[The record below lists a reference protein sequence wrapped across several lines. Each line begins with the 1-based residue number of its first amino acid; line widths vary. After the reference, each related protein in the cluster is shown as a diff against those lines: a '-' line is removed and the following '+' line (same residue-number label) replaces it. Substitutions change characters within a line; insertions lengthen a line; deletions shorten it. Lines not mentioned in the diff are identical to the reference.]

1 MKNIIFTAI
10 VLLTPIT
17 SMLVF
22 SLVGKV
28 NKTNRRILIVG
39 YLLILTIVFYIF
51 SPKIIFVLLGL
62 IFVFLH
68 MYVLE
73 NFQEELVKI
82 DLLYNPEIN
91 QLETELKTVSEET
104 EKILQNSKVLE
115 EELTKLK
122 EYFRVIEEI
131 NENLDLN
138 KLISEFYL
146 ILKNKFEDEI
156 IHLALI
162 KSRKKDVL
170 EIFTFPVVENINSEN
185 EIKEE
190 YLNFTSRREFK
201 NYVSYQIF
209 SDYYEYRIVIKFA
222 EGANKEKIVPQ
233 LNFLFEETKIGFERA
248 VLFKEVEELSRTDG
262 LTGLYLR
269 RYFVQRME
277 NEFLRAKRYNTEFS
291 ILMFDIDFFKKVN
304 DTYGHLAGDKVLKEI
319 ATILK
324 TTIANLGLISR
335 WGGEEF
341 LVFLPY
347 HNKLKSF
354 DLAEKIRIYVQQN
367 SFVYDKNEIKLTLS
381 CGISTFPV
389 DSEILNKLIEI
400 ADNRLYIAKKSGRN
414 KVVCKD
420 ID

>member
-1 MKNIIFTAI
+1 
-10 VLLTPIT
+10 
-17 SMLVF
+17 
-22 SLVGKV
+22 
-28 NKTNRRILIVG
+28 
-39 YLLILTIVFYIF
+39 
-51 SPKIIFVLLGL
+51 
-62 IFVFLH
+62 
-68 MYVLE
+68 
-73 NFQEELVKI
+73 
-82 DLLYNPEIN
+82 
-91 QLETELKTVSEET
+91 
-104 EKILQNSKVLE
+104 
-115 EELTKLK
+115 
-122 EYFRVIEEI
+122 
-131 NENLDLN
+131 
-138 KLISEFYL
+138 
-146 ILKNKFEDEI
+146 
-156 IHLALI
+156 
-162 KSRKKDVL
+162 
-170 EIFTFPVVENINSEN
+170 
-185 EIKEE
+185 
-190 YLNFTSRREFK
+190 
-201 NYVSYQIF
+201 
-209 SDYYEYRIVIKFA
+209 VIKFA

-269 RYFVQRME
+269 RYFVQRIE

-304 DTYGHLAGDKVLKEI
+304 DTYGHLAGDKILKEI

-347 HNKLKSF
+347 HNKLTSF

-414 KVVCKD
+414 KVVYKE
-420 ID
+420 IN